1 VTAEWGY
8 GKTEA
13 PSGAESLPRKRGG
26 TGDYKGAALIVM
38 SFMLHL
44 LHLEM
49 QHDVIKNY
57 HAIFFLII
65 DSYKKPLVS

>member
-26 TGDYKGAALIVM
+26 TGDYKGAALIVID
-38 SFMLHL
+38 L
-44 LHLEM
+44 
-49 QHDVIKNY
+49 Q
-57 HAIFFLII
+57 AFFLTFCII
-65 DSYKKPLVS
+65 